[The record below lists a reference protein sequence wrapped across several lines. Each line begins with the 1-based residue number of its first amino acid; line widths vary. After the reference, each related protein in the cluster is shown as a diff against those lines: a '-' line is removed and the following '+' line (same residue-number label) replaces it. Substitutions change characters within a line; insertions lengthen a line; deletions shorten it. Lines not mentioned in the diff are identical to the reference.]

1 MAVTS
6 NPADIGVVTGAPP
19 HTEAE
24 HSRRQ
29 TQGIGVEI
37 GAGPLEGH
45 GGSADT
51 RFGGDSGMLSFMGRD
66 SSGATEVGRQ
76 LRRSASIH
84 AFAGRLEG
92 ENGGRVSLLPR
103 P

>member
-6 NPADIGVVTGAPP
+6 NPAEIGVVTGAPP

-29 TQGIGVEI
+29 TQVIGVEI

-51 RFGGDSGMLSFMGRD
+51 RFGSDSGMLGFM
-66 SSGATEVGRQ
+66 GRQ
-76 LRRSASIH
+76 LRRPASIH